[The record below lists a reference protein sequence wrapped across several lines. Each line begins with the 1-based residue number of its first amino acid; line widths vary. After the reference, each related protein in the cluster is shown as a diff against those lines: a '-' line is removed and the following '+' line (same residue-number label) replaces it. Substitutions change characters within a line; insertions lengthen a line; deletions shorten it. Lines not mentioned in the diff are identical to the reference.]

1 MKDGIPIART
11 AEGKHANPSR
21 KETPR
26 KENER
31 SERMSDRGTADE
43 HTPAPAAG
51 GSLDPQDWTG
61 LREQWRISPRRV

>member
-1 MKDGIPIART
+1 MAFQLLVPLRESMRT
-11 AEGKHANPSR
+11 RPER
-21 KETPR
+21 ETPL